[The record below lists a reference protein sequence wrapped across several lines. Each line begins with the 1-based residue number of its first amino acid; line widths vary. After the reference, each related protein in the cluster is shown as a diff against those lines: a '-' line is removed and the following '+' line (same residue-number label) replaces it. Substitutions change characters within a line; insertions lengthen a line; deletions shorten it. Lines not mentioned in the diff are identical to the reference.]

1 MGIWGLYQSRIEA
14 RGSSM
19 REAALQR
26 EVRMLNSKMK
36 DSLSYHNV
44 AIDGVPRNVSIINSD
59 NYNEKTMFSLPGE
72 DIRCGAL
79 VEWADNFWLVTEK
92 DANIELYTRV
102 KLLQCNYLLKWVDDN
117 NIIREQ
123 WCVIEDG
130 TKYLTGEYEDR
141 DFIVTRGDTR
151 ISMTIA
157 RNEYTA
163 KFKRETRFIIDD
175 PDSPEKIA
183 YLLTKPLKVGRFYN
197 GNGVYVFV
205 LQEVVT
211 TDDDNLD
218 LRIADYYKHFP
229 RDITANADIETDG
242 NDGDAKEKEV
252 WI

>member
-26 EVRMLNSKMK
+26 EARMLNSKMK

-44 AIDGVPRNVSIINSD
+44 VIDGVPRNVSIINSD

-92 DANIELYTRV
+92 DANTELYTRV

-130 TKYLTGEYEDR
+130 TKLEHIYYMCNSLACWKRHVKT
-141 DFIVTRGDTR
+141 T
-151 ISMTIA
+151 SLIA
-157 RNEYTA
+157 GTPLEPYSPQRNFE
-163 KFKRETRFIIDD
+163 I
-175 PDSPEKIA
+175 
-183 YLLTKPLKVGRFYN
+183 KVG
-197 GNGVYVFV
+197 VMV
-205 LQEVVT
+205 
-211 TDDDNLD
+211 
-218 LRIADYYKHFP
+218 
-229 RDITANADIETDG
+229 
-242 NDGDAKEKEV
+242 
-252 WI
+252 